1 MDGSQRRK
9 AANEAVFRAVNEQIE
24 GLQSRFAVSEA
35 EPLSLVC
42 ECDRLKCT
50 EPIQVGVDAY
60 ERIRAHSDRFLV
72 LPGHEDPT
80 VEDVVDTG
88 PGYLVVRKHA
98 GEPGRIAAETDP
110 RS

>member
-1 MDGSQRRK
+1 MEGALRRK
-9 AANEAVFRAVNEQIE
+9 AANEAVFREVNERIE
-24 GLQSRFAVSEA
+24 GLQTRFAISDA

-42 ECDRLKCT
+42 ECDQLQCT
-50 EPIQVGVDAY
+50 EPIQIAVDGY
-60 ERIRAHSDRFLV
+60 ERIRAHPDRFLV

-80 VEDVVDTG
+80 VEDIVDTG

-98 GEPGRIAAETDP
+98 GEARRFATDTDP